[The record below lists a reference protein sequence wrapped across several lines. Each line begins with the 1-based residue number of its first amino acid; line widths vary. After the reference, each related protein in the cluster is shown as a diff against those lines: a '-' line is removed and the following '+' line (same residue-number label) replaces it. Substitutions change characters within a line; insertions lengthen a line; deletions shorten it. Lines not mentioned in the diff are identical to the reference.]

1 MDEYI
6 ITIIDSDDETA
17 NIKSYS
23 ETIEE
28 LIDNIVCMEYIKSI
42 TNVMRVKDQRT
53 WNVID
58 DSSLAM

>member
-17 NIKSYS
+17 NIKSYA

-28 LIDNIVCMEYIKSI
+28 LIDNLVCMEHIKSI
-42 TNVMRVKDQRT
+42 TKELTIELDLQNI
-53 WNVID
+53 WE
-58 DSSLAM
+58 